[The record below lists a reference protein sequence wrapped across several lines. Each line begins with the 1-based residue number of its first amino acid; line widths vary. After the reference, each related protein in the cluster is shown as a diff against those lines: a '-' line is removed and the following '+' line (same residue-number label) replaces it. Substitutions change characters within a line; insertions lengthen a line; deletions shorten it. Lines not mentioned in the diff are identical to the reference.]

1 MGRAVAE
8 FLTGIGRSNASRD
21 TTRAVGSRQCKDIS
35 TTVNI
40 PSETFV
46 RTVREKKPTFAAA
59 TAWSCHSRKR
69 SRPHSTTSTRQ
80 TSTTGG
86 EAIDSRERWPNVITT
101 VPECQYQSIYLHVKH
116 ATPCRATSYSGGF
129 RPSTSRFVYCSIT
142 TSSPLC
148 WIPHLTQYENP
159 DQCRMRQLLS
169 ARTTTPPSCQA
180 P

>member
-69 SRPHSTTSTRQ
+69 PFHYINQ

-86 EAIDSRERWPNVITT
+86 GGAIDSRERWPNVITT

-116 ATPCRATSYSGGF
+116 ATPCRATSCSGGF

-142 TSSPLC
+142 TSRPLC

-159 DQCRMRQLLS
+159 GQCRMRQLLS
-169 ARTTTPPSCQA
+169 ARTTTPPNFQA